1 MTPNAGGGGC
11 DVSVDEYSCTHGAQI
26 NFGDLIPYLTP
37 MIEATGKERSFENLS
52 IITKIKVKH
61 LKGYCNELA

>member
-1 MTPNAGGGGC
+1 VRGGC
-11 DVSVDEYSCTHGAQI
+11 NCGVSANAYTYTNGAQI

-37 MIEATGKERSFENLS
+37 MITTTIEATGKERSFEKLS
-52 IITKIKVKH
+52 LISKIKH